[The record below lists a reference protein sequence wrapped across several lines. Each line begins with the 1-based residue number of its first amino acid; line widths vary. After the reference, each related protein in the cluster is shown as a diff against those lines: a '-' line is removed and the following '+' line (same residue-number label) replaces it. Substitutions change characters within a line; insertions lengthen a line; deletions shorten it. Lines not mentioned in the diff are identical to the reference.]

1 MMKNTIP
8 TKKAAESQTFHT
20 GVKALID
27 RKIGG
32 INVLNNDQILDE
44 KSKLK
49 NMRNGKIRP

>member
-1 MMKNTIP
+1 MKNTIP
-8 TKKAAESQTFHT
+8 TKKIADAATFHT
-20 GVKALID
+20 GVKALVD

-32 INVLNNDQILDE
+32 INVLKNQEILDE

>member
-1 MMKNTIP
+1 MMKNIIP
-8 TKKAAESQTFHT
+8 TKKTAESQTFHT

>member
-1 MMKNTIP
+1 MKNSIP
-8 TKKAAESQTFHT
+8 TKKAAEYQTFHT

>member
-1 MMKNTIP
+1 MKNLLP
-8 TKKAAESQTFHT
+8 TKKTAESTTFHT
-20 GVKALID
+20 GVKALVD

-32 INVLNNDQILDE
+32 LNVLNNDQILDE

>member
-8 TKKAAESQTFHT
+8 TKKAAESTFHT
-20 GVKALID
+20 GVKSLID